1 MRRTHSLERRARF
14 SLHTVDDDRLAW
26 VASRALS
33 LGTLGFVLVAL
44 AAACNQAGIAAG
56 PDVMG
61 QSDAADAPVLDQGRG
76 EAASTSHADS
86 APDIRDDA
94 SDSSTTSDAITDVQR
109 MASDASEAAVGSD
122 AAADSAPNHTVGSC
136 SDLPASGAWQSIGPS
151 GVNCTDAI
159 ALDPFEDGTIWV
171 AADSQCGTPG
181 GLGGIYKSTDCGSTW
196 SHVDV
201 GNNGAALDGSRIWS
215 LAMDYA
221 VPGVMYSIAAYG
233 ALGLWKST
241 NGGVDWQQLMPPGG
255 EVATVISNGGNPPLA
270 WIAAIS
276 MDPTNHLHL
285 VAMAHANC
293 TGQWAPTCLAE
304 TTDGGDTWSFI
315 STGQFLPSWG
325 EQTGPY
331 LINATTMV
339 FADQFSGLWLTTDDG
354 VSWTNVAPSGQEG
367 AAGGEY
373 THRPIWQANGT
384 YYLPAFNQDGQG
396 GPGGLLTSSDGLS
409 WSSVANSIPSTNAV
423 GFAVGNGNLYLS
435 SYVGNTY
442 GTASAADPTH
452 WTALPSPAASE
463 GSSFLEYDAAHSILY
478 TSNWGGGLWRMVTP

>member
-1 MRRTHSLERRARF
+1 MRVQSMQ
-14 SLHTVDDDRLAW
+14 
-26 VASRALS
+26 
-33 LGTLGFVLVAL
+33 LVARVAVHFAFVACSGNGPSGGDG
-44 AAACNQAGIAAG
+44 AANDAG
-56 PDVMG
+56 
-61 QSDAADAPVLDQGRG
+61 SAPDQGRQDS
-76 EAASTSHADS
+76 ASVSHADG
-86 APDIRDDA
+86 APDVRDNG
-94 SDSSTTSDAITDVQR
+94 SDSASANDAMADVQR
-109 MASDASEAAVGSD
+109 TVSDASEVDVHSD
-122 AAADSAPNHTVGSC
+122 ASAGDVSIGSC
-136 SDLPASGAWQSIGPS
+136 SNLPASGTWQSIGPS

-171 AADSQCGTPG
+171 AADSQCGSPG
-181 GLGGIYKSTDCGSTW
+181 GVGGIYKSTDCGSTW

-201 GNNGAALDGSRIWS
+201 GNNGPALDSSRIWS
-215 LAMDYA
+215 VALDYA

-241 NGGVDWQQLMPPGG
+241 DGGVDWQQLMPPGG
-255 EVATVISNGGNPPLA
+255 DVASVISDGGDPPRA

-293 TGQWAPTCLAE
+293 TGQWAPTCMAE

-331 LINATTMV
+331 VINATTMV

-354 VSWTNVAPSGQEG
+354 MSWTNVAPPGQEG

-373 THRPIWQANGT
+373 THRPIWQSNGT

-396 GPGGLLTSSDGLS
+396 GPGGLLSSTDGTS

-423 GFAVGNGNLYLS
+423 GFAFGNGQLYLS
-435 SYVGNTY
+435 SYTGNTY
-442 GTASAADPTH
+442 GTAPATDPAN
-452 WTALPSPAASE
+452 WTPLPSPPAAE
-463 GSSFLEYDAAHSILY
+463 GSSFLEYDTAHDILY
-478 TSNWGGGLWRMVTP
+478 SSNWTGGLWRMVTP